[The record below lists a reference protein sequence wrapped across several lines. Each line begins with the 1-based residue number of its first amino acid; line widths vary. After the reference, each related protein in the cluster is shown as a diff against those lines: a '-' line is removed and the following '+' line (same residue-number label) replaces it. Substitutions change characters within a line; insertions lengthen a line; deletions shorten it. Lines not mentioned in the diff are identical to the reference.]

1 MSSHVHDPKVCE
13 TFRIDLAETALG
25 VASGRRR
32 SEVLRHVETCPT
44 CSVELEELVMV
55 ADTLLQLAGESEP
68 PVGFEL
74 RLAQR
79 LQADASQRSP
89 RRLRRASVLLAAAAV
104 TVALGFGIGALA
116 TSRGTVGPGQ
126 AMANITSA
134 SLSSRGHVVGE
145 FLVSAGKPAWMFM
158 TVDSGSWSGVV
169 TCQVILKGGKVET
182 VGKFT
187 MSGGYGAW
195 GAPLTATAGRVRGA
209 RLVGADGTVF
219 ASAQFPA

>member
-13 TFRIDLAETALG
+13 AFHADLAETALG
-25 VASGRRR
+25 VVSGRRR

-44 CSVELEELVMV
+44 CSVELEELVIV
-55 ADTLLQLAGESEP
+55 ADTLLPLAGESEP

-89 RRLRRASVLLAAAAV
+89 RRLRRTGVLLAAAAV
-104 TVALGFGIGALA
+104 TAALGFGIGALA
-116 TSRGTVGPGQ
+116 TSGSSAGPSE

-169 TCQVILKGGKVET
+169 TCQVILTGGRVET
-182 VGKFT
+182 VGQFT
-187 MSGGYGAW
+187 LSGGYGSW
-195 GAPLTATAGRVRGA
+195 GAALTSAAGQVRGA

-219 ASAQFPA
+219 ASARIPA